1 MSQIESHLDTISSEE
16 NSMQA
21 HILII
26 NHEVESRQFLITL
39 LTGQGY
45 FVDWMENGEQ
55 ALAKVQTS
63 TINLILLNTHLP
75 TKGGYEICKTL
86 KAHDDSR
93 LIPIIFISEQ
103 GLKPDKTLLYSS
115 GGVDFIEQPFHEG
128 EVLARITTQLAL
140 QMAEQKL
147 EHRTKQYQGEITEG
161 KSVVDAPGISEERFR
176 IIANV
181 SNDGLYDWNILTN
194 EIWGNEAY
202 IERFLIPDPTNVD
215 REWIENIHPDDR
227 ELVTSLWDQ
236 TINGDGM
243 EWKLE
248 YRYKHIDGSYR
259 WLNDNARIIRDRD
272 GKAIQVLGSITDIT
286 ERKQML
292 ASLRQS
298 EEKYRN
304 ILDTIQESY
313 YENDLAGNLLF
324 FNHASVTLLGY
335 SREELTG
342 MNYRDYTDKETARVL
357 FKAGRK
363 VIETGKSVNAIE
375 WRVIRKDGTE
385 RFISMSIILR
395 RDAEGNPIG
404 FQGISRDV
412 TERKQAEEQRLQ
424 LLIERERVQLLTN
437 FIEKASHEFRTP
449 LATLQTSIYLL
460 NKTLTQEK
468 AKQRLSQMKEKVKS
482 LTRLVD
488 DLVMMARLDG
498 NSSFTQEILQIP
510 GILQNVASD
519 LQSRVDEQG
528 LSFQM
533 SVDKELPAILGN
545 NKYLHL
551 VFKNIVGNAIRYT
564 SDSGAVTIRAYHEKN
579 SIIIEVEDTG
589 IGMNEEHLQH
599 IFERFYRADEAHTTR
614 GFGLGLP
621 IAKKI
626 IEDHRGQITVESI
639 LAQGTIFKIILPVK
653 IG

>member
-39 LTGQGY
+39 LSGQGY
-45 FVDWMENGEQ
+45 FVDWVENGEQ
-55 ALAKVQTS
+55 ALAKVQAS

-75 TKGGYEICKTL
+75 TKSGYEICKSL
-86 KAHDDSR
+86 KANHDSR

-128 EVLARITTQLAL
+128 EVLARIATQLAL
-140 QMAEQKL
+140 QTAEQKI
-147 EHRTKQYQGEITEG
+147 ERRTKQYQDEIAER
-161 KSVVDAPGISEERFR
+161 KIVVDALRISEERLR
-176 IIANV
+176 IISNI
-181 SNDGLYDWNILTN
+181 SNDGIYDWNILTN

-215 REWIENIHPDDR
+215 REWIENIHLDDR
-227 ELVTSLWDQ
+227 ELVTALWEQ
-236 TINGDGM
+236 TINGDGL

-335 SREELTG
+335 SREELMG

-357 FKAGRK
+357 FKVGRK

-424 LLIERERVQLLTN
+424 LLIECERVQLLTN

-460 NKTLTQEK
+460 NKTSTQEK

-533 SVDKELPAILGN
+533 SIDKELPAILGN

-599 IFERFYRADEAHTTR
+599 IFERFYRADEAHSTR

-639 LAQGTIFKIILPVK
+639 LTQGTIFKIILPVK